1 MQETPHQPE
10 SASGAPQQL
19 HHLREL
25 VGRRDADAFARELN
39 LDPEETRRW
48 FERGFGEDG
57 YGVVVAKALGL
68 LVLRRMVAAPHHGE
82 SKAHG

>member
-1 MQETPHQPE
+1 
-10 SASGAPQQL
+10 
-19 HHLREL
+19 
-25 VGRRDADAFARELN
+25 LN

-48 FERGFGEDG
+48 FERGFGEEG